1 MPYQRASGC
10 RLLKEAT
17 SGDIVLKRCIHFRV
31 QNQQMLTLFL
41 SYKMHLDHMQSL
53 KCSSLLIPLPVSSL
67 WSWRRWA
74 LRAHPWVGR
83 WTENWALQKAHPP
96 RGRALHAVLCC
107 CTGTKTM
114 GKAQTGHKDLEH
126 LGVLLWSEIGV
137 LAWGYV
143 GLWIIPQLDLMSNM
157 EHLLGWTPPAT
168 SYTRRLLLA
177 RDTKWRGKSF
187 RKFFILGVHGRAMNS
202 PVHAHDLIWTWK
214 RLNINANFRTI
225 ILKAWLRIQ
234 SEYGNYM
241 QKLSFS
247 ANVDTCSKPLL
258 LTSFLCW
265 IFSWDLK
272 KIRAPNSNF
281 LLYVLYFLKL
291 S

>member
-53 KCSSLLIPLPVSSL
+53 KCSSLLIPLLVSSL

-126 LGVLLWSEIGV
+126 LGVLLWSEIGGM
-137 LAWGYV
+137 WGCESF
-143 GLWIIPQLDLMSNM
+143 LNWIWCPTWSISWA
-157 EHLLGWTPPAT
+157 E
-168 SYTRRLLLA
+168 LLLPPVIQE
-177 RDTKWRGKSF
+177 DFCWQETQNGEGKA
-187 RKFFILGVHGRAMNS
+187 LG
-202 PVHAHDLIWTWK
+202 
-214 RLNINANFRTI
+214 
-225 ILKAWLRIQ
+225 
-234 SEYGNYM
+234 
-241 QKLSFS
+241 SFS
-247 ANVDTCSKPLL
+247 FWVCMVEPWTAQCMHMTWFEPGRD
-258 LTSFLCW
+258 
-265 IFSWDLK
+265 
-272 KIRAPNSNF
+272 
-281 LLYVLYFLKL
+281 
-291 S
+291 